1 MPSRVRV
8 SEFVSCVQAGKYVE
22 AISDFYAETARMKEN
37 HGEPRVGRENLIRH
51 EQAVLAGLQRMRTER
66 VGPVL
71 VDGDFVTINWVFEMT
86 TRDGKK
92 RLLDELS
99 LQRWKGDSI
108 VDEQFYY
115 DPAQMTDAS

>member
-1 MPSRVRV
+1 
-8 SEFVSCVQAGKYVE
+8 
-22 AISDFYAETARMKEN
+22 
-37 HGEPRVGRENLIRH
+37 
-51 EQAVLAGLQRMRTER
+51 MRTER

-86 TRDGKK
+86 ARDGKK

-99 LQRWKGDSI
+99 LQRWNGDSI

-115 DPAQMTDAS
+115 DPAQMSGAS

>member
-37 HGEPRVGRENLIRH
+37 HSEPRVGRENLIRH
-51 EQAVLAGLQRMRTER
+51 EKAVLAGLQRMRTER

>member
-1 MPSRVRV
+1 MPSRARV
-8 SEFVSCVQAGKYVE
+8 SEFVSYVQAGKYVE

-37 HGEPRVGRENLIRH
+37 HGEARVSRGNLIRH

-99 LQRWKGDSI
+99 LQRWQGDSI

-115 DPAQMTDAS
+115 DPAQISGAS